1 METEYKYHTEE
12 INKAADFFQTLLNK
26 YNQEKIIS
34 SSQKE
39 DIAKLNQQLRNK
51 YSTETHVLVER
62 EVLEGLSVDFDELA
76 DGFGQLRDTFD
87 TIYDYASDISSEA
100 DYHDARSFRDTAIDC
115 MEIIENILD
124 PKPEEEPVKKT
135 PAKKITNNEGNE

>member
-62 EVLEGLSVDFDELA
+62 EVLQDLKMDFDELA

-87 TIYDYASDISSEA
+87 NIESYASDISSEA
-100 DYHDARSFRDTAIDC
+100 EYHDARNFRETAIDC
-115 MEIIENILD
+115 MSTIEDILN
-124 PKPEEEPVKKT
+124 PELEEESTDKETV
-135 PAKKITNNEGNE
+135 

>member
-12 INKAADFFQTLLNK
+12 INKAADFFQILLNK

-62 EVLEGLSVDFDELA
+62 EVLQDLKMDFDELA

-87 TIYDYASDISSEA
+87 NIEDYANNISSEA
-100 DYHDARSFRDTAIDC
+100 EYHDARSFRETSIEC
-115 MEIIENILD
+115 MSKIEDILD
-124 PKPEEEPVKKT
+124 PMPEEEEQTDNKETV
-135 PAKKITNNEGNE
+135 